1 MSEGAV
7 QLKVAGQTYQVVSS
21 AAESD
26 LRRLAKMV
34 EEALEGVTAP
44 GRQASPQALVLAAM
58 TLAHELETER
68 AERRDLQEKYQRTLK
83 SLLERVDGVLADSDE
98 ALSEEEVEV
107 EVPKRRT
114 PSAVEHRAAPH
125 FDPFD
130 AGR

>member
-21 AAESD
+21 APEPE

-34 EEALEGVTAP
+34 EDALEGVTAP

-58 TLAHELETER
+58 TLAHDLETER
-68 AERRDLQEKYQRTLK
+68 AERRALQDKYQRTLQT
-83 SLLERVDGVLADSDE
+83 LLARVDDVLAQSEDALVDE
-98 ALSEEEVEV
+98 ELEV
-107 EVPKRRT
+107 EVPKRRA
-114 PSAVEHRAAPH
+114 PSALHHEPT
-125 FDPFD
+125 D

>member
-21 AAESD
+21 APESE

-34 EEALEGVTAP
+34 EDALEGVTAP

-58 TLAHELETER
+58 TLAHDLETER
-68 AERRDLQEKYQRTLK
+68 AERRALQDKYQRTLQT
-83 SLLERVDGVLADSDE
+83 LLARVDDVLAQ
-98 ALSEEEVEV
+98 SEEVLVDEELEV
-107 EVPKRRT
+107 EVPKRRA
-114 PSAVEHRAAPH
+114 PSALYHEPT
-125 FDPFD
+125 D